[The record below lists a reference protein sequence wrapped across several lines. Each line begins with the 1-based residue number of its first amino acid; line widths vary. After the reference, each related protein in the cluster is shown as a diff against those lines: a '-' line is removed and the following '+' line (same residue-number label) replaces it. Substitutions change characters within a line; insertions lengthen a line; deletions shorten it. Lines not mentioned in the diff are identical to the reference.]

1 MRFGGYYECC
11 GYSSALTVA
20 CDPRHQIGHAQL
32 ILWMYKI
39 CAKSR
44 HLFTFPSHPEN
55 ACVTCSSRNLS
66 MLFSNGPSRI
76 RMYLVDSTVSA
87 LSIVVQRQVSVS
99 SPTWEMIS
107 FLDVGIGSS
116 QVHYGVFGFTGSTP
130 VIGYL
135 FG

>member
-1 MRFGGYYECC
+1 
-11 GYSSALTVA
+11 
-20 CDPRHQIGHAQL
+20 
-32 ILWMYKI
+32 
-39 CAKSR
+39 
-44 HLFTFPSHPEN
+44 
-55 ACVTCSSRNLS
+55 